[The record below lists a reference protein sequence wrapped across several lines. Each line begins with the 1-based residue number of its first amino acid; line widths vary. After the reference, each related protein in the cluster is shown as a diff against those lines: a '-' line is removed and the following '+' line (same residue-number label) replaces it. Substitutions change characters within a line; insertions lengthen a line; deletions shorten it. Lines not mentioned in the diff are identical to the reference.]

1 MKSDFLVRL
10 CSCCDLVLQSMQAL
24 ASQETGLVNCYSHY
38 IQLESSIIQRLKW
51 AAGANPS
58 LNLVLQQFDDA
69 STLRKLLYEVRTV
82 LHYHT
87 VMLKKNIFIQV

>member
-1 MKSDFLVRL
+1 
-10 CSCCDLVLQSMQAL
+10 MQAL

-69 STLRKLLYEVRTV
+69 SSLRKLLYEVRGCFALSYSNVNKEGQFYTV
-82 LHYHT
+82 VAFSMKQCLYY
-87 VMLKKNIFIQV
+87 VMRMF

>member
-1 MKSDFLVRL
+1 
-10 CSCCDLVLQSMQAL
+10 MQAL

-58 LNLVLQQFDDA
+58 LNLVLQQFDEA
-69 STLRKLLYEVRTV
+69 STYRKLLYEVSGLYTNIPRGLV
-82 LHYHT
+82 YYHLAQKYLFEGLD
-87 VMLKKNIFIQV
+87 V

>member
-1 MKSDFLVRL
+1 MP
-10 CSCCDLVLQSMQAL
+10 VLQSMQAL

-69 STLRKLLYEVRTV
+69 SSLRKLLYEVRAV

-87 VMLKKNIFIQV
+87 VMLIKRGSFIQ